1 MHRGNG
7 QIRDV
12 TGLWAFA
19 GSGAG
24 SLAAADQVPI
34 GENWV
39 NWLEIFLAV
48 GGVLAVLALL
58 ARPLAA
64 RRLRRQR
71 ARNLERRFAG
81 KLGGR

>member
-1 MHRGNG
+1 M
-7 QIRDV
+7 
-12 TGLWAFA
+12 
-19 GSGAG
+19 
-24 SLAAADQVPI
+24 
-34 GENWV
+34 